1 MHCQKI
7 FLKSFSY
14 FENLLT
20 YMLNC
25 VIMRKNMNVNRKV
38 HYYVSVT
45 IDTCRR
51 SGDPF
56 QRRH

>member
-20 YMLNC
+20 YMLNR
-25 VIMRKNMNVNRKV
+25 VIIRKNMNVNRKV

-45 IDTCRR
+45 IDTCHR

>member
-20 YMLNC
+20 YMLNHA
-25 VIMRKNMNVNRKV
+25 IIRKNMNVNRKV

-56 QRRH
+56 QRWH

>member
-7 FLKSFSY
+7 SLKSFSC

-25 VIMRKNMNVNRKV
+25 VIMGKIMNVNRKV